1 MRSFLTLGLIS
12 LVGASALFACGDDDS
27 DGGNGG
33 TSGAGGSAGTGG
45 SAGSAGSAGA
55 GGSAGTAGSG
65 AGGTAGSGNTSLA
78 TCNGC
83 VEIAV
88 PVSGGNTPANLAD
101 QAIFQF
107 NLPAATDFTNAV
119 ITWKVM
125 ALENNDNF
133 FVGTFSQNGPPLHP
147 AYDGVYPGTA
157 PARQNLTAAAF
168 PPNVWTNVVLDLSQ
182 YRSLVSADAG
192 ADAAPPVVVADAGD
206 AGDAGAAGPGLDPG
220 AYDKSV
226 TLFFGLQVGANA
238 AFTGT
243 GTVHIA
249 IDSVTLT
256 GVTGVPDKLFTT
268 GVDGL
273 GLNAYEAPPGTV
285 APVHHP

>member
-1 MRSFLTLGLIS
+1 GTGG
-12 LVGASALFACGDDDS
+12 GA
-27 DGGNGG
+27 GNSGTGG
-33 TSGAGGSAGTGG
+33 TSGGG
-45 SAGSAGSAGA
+45 
-55 GGSAGTAGSG
+55 GTAGSG
-65 AGGTAGSGNTSLA
+65 GNTSLA
-78 TCNGC
+78 TCTGC

-88 PVSGGNTPANLAD
+88 PVNGGNTPANLAD

-107 NLPAATDFTNAV
+107 NLPAATDFSNAV

-133 FVGTFSQNGPPLHP
+133 FVGTFAQNGPPLHP
-147 AYDGVYPGTA
+147 GYDGIYPGTA

-168 PPNVWTNVVLDLSQ
+168 PPNVWTNVVLDVSA
-182 YRSLVSADAG
+182 YRAAVNAADAG

-206 AGDAGAAGPGLDPG
+206 AGDAGGGSTELDPG
-220 AYDKSV
+220 LYDKSV
-226 TLFFGLQVGANA
+226 TLFFGLQVGSNA

-256 GVTGVPDKLFTT
+256 GVPGVADKLFTT

-273 GLNAYEAPPGTV
+273 GLNAYEAPPGTL